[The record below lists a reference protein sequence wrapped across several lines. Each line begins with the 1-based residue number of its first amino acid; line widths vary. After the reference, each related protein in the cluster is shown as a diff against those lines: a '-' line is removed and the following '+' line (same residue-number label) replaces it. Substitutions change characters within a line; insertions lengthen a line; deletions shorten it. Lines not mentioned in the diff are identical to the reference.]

1 MKEIIK
7 ENEQRANRL
16 IININWLSAVF
27 AYGLFY
33 LKRFYNIN
41 DIPYYYLN
49 SSLIIVLVSCIISE
63 AWYRVTFKQNRY
75 NLWLKYQIILS
86 IVLAHFTMM
95 AMSKE
100 AFMLGLYFY
109 SLIAA
114 GLYYTNRIIIYS
126 IVLNII
132 SITVLTSLSLIDL
145 NLEAKFIAFFTAVVA
160 SFISCIFI
168 LMGHLTQSTKSIKT
182 FQSQEKELQGI
193 HVKLQNANTS
203 MKVKQEQ
210 LISLNQNLIFSNEK
224 LEKAYNELQHTQQ
237 QIIRHEKMASIGQ
250 LSAGVAHE
258 INTPVGAIK
267 SNIELSKRLIDD
279 LGKEINQLEDQDAKN
294 MIAKLDNVVAVS
306 MKSCNRIEQVVK
318 SLRNFARQDD
328 DRSQKI
334 DVHIL
339 LENTLVLL
347 NNKIKNKIE
356 IIKEYGQIL
365 QIECFPGQ
373 LSQVFMNVIQNA
385 IESIEQCGILIIK
398 TELVQNGIKIK
409 IKDNGRGIEKEK
421 MDTLFDLS
429 FTAKGSRMKTGLGL
443 AAAYRIIEIHNGS
456 IEVETKEGEGTEV
469 ISFLP
474 LERILQQA
482 N

>member
-1 MKEIIK
+1 MKGIII

-16 IININWLSAVF
+16 IISINWLSAVF

-41 DIPYYYLN
+41 SIPYCYLN
-49 SSLIIVLVSCIISE
+49 SSLIFVLVTCIISE
-63 AWYRVTFKQNRY
+63 VWYRVTSKQNMHS
-75 NLWLKYQIILS
+75 LWLKYQIILS
-86 IVLAHFTMM
+86 IVLAHFTMI

-114 GLYYTNRIIIYS
+114 GLYYTNRIMIYS
-126 IVLNII
+126 IALNLI
-132 SITVLTSLSLIDL
+132 SITVLTSLSFIDL

-168 LMGHLTQSTKSIKT
+168 LMGHLTQSTRSIKI

-203 MKVKQEQ
+203 MKAKQEQ
-210 LISLNQNLIFSNEK
+210 LLSLNQNLILSNDK
-224 LEKAYNELQHTQQ
+224 LEKAYNDLQHTQQ
-237 QIIRHEKMASIGQ
+237 QIIKHEKLASIGQ

-267 SNIELSKRLIDD
+267 CNIELSKHLIDD
-279 LGKEINQLEDQDAKN
+279 LATEINQMDVQAAKN
-294 MIAKLDNVVAVS
+294 MIAKLDSVIAVS

-339 LENTLVLL
+339 LENTLVIL
-347 NNKIKNKIE
+347 NNKIKDKIE
-356 IIKEYGQIL
+356 IVKEYGKIP

-373 LSQVFMNVIQNA
+373 LSQVLMNVIQNA

-398 TELVQNGIKIK
+398 TESVQNRVKIK

-421 MDTLFDLS
+421 MDKLFDLS
-429 FTAKGSRMKTGLGL
+429 FTTKGSRIKTGLGL
-443 AAAYRIIEIHNGS
+443 AAAYRIIENHNGS
-456 IEVETKEGEGTEV
+456 IDVETKQGEGTEV
-469 ISFLP
+469 SIFLP
-474 LERILQQA
+474 VERILQQ
-482 N
+482 